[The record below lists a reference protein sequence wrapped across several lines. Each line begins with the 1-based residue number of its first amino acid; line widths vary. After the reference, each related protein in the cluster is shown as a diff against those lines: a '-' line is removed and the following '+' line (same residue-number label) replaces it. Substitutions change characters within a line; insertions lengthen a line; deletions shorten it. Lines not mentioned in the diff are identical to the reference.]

1 MASFIMAGRIQAA
14 IFVVLSTLISL
25 LLPPLIVFS
34 NAAIALITLRKGW
47 QQGIVYALLASVTLV
62 VVSILLKQQ
71 ASSGLIA
78 GAVTWLPMVL
88 LSSALAMT
96 SSWGKTLQLT
106 LLLSTAGVLL
116 FHLTHPDASA
126 FWKPVLE
133 QVKPLLLKTQQTYQ
147 LSESKID
154 EIINNAAYWM
164 TGTFTAAF
172 AIIATLSLMIARNW
186 QALLY
191 NPGGFGE
198 EFRQIRIGKQASIAF
213 IVGIAIAVITANH
226 LIIEL
231 IMVGVAVFMFQGLSL
246 AHSIVKQREMNVR
259 WLVGLYV
266 LMFLLLIQMI
276 VLLATFG
283 LVDNFVDFRQKIAK
297 KD

>member
-47 QQGIVYALLASVTLV
+47 QEGIIYTLLATATLV
-62 VVSILLKQQ
+62 IISVLLSQS
-71 ASSGLIA
+71 ASNGLIA
-78 GAVTWLPMVL
+78 GIATWLPMVL
-88 LSSALAMT
+88 IASALAMT
-96 SSWGKTLQLT
+96 KSWSKTLQLT
-106 LLLSTAGVLL
+106 LLLGVAGVLL
-116 FHLTHPDASA
+116 FHLTHPDAGA
-126 FWKPVLE
+126 YWKPMLE
-133 QVKPLLLKTQQTYQ
+133 QVKPLLQQAYQ
-147 LSESKID
+147 LSDSKLD
-154 EIINNAAYWM
+154 ETINNASSWM
-164 TGTFTAAF
+164 TGTFAA
-172 AIIATLSLMIARNW
+172 ALAMITIISLIIARNW
-186 QALLY
+186 QSMLY

-198 EFRQIRIGKQASIAF
+198 EFRQIAIGKQASIALL
-213 IVGIAIAVITANH
+213 VGIVIAALTANQF
-226 LIIEL
+226 IIEL

-246 AHSIVKQREMNVR
+246 AHAMVKRRGMSIR

-283 LVDNFVDFRQKIAK
+283 LVDNFADFRKKIANK
-297 KD
+297 E